1 MEPMAIE
8 PLLWLVF
15 SAGGVAVA
23 LLIPVL
29 LFLFGLAFPLGWL
42 APPRRGHLLAVLA
55 HPRTHARRA
64 GPSDHARGPLPTVLA
79 GAVSLGAPLPLHPLR
94 RVTDQAPQRTDQPVL
109 LRRRRRRITPR
120 GLSPVAG
127 PVRRSSASSARRP
140 RPTHSPPRPRPEV
153 LGRQAGGDQ
162 VCA

>member
-1 MEPMAIE
+1 MAKRAIEPLAIE

-15 SAGGVAVA
+15 SAGGVAGG

-29 LFLFGLAFPLGWL
+29 LFLFVLGFPLGV
-42 APPRRGHLLAVLA
+42 PPPPK
-55 HPRTHARRA
+55 PRTHARRA

-79 GAVSLGAPLPLHPLR
+79 GAVSLGASLPLHPLR

-127 PVRRSSASSARRP
+127 PRA
-140 RPTHSPPRPRPEV
+140 
-153 LGRQAGGDQ
+153 
-162 VCA
+162 